1 MRRCWPPIAFCFA
14 AWLTLTLWQAF
25 CLSRAQRGLWGQAP
39 GWLPRSSCTLHC
51 CPLHFFFLL
60 VAVLMQHLQHGIR
73 LPWDP
78 VQRRNLPSVA
88 HSTTVPFPSL
98 TMDFYFIYC
107 LLPSCTLEREIVV
120 TKIKYLKIACGGHP
134 VVSLTEVCLTPHCRD
149 LGPQD
154 SKVLMSICLYCWS
167 IAQKC
172 PKPGLPIFN
181 SAYLFKKKHW
191 KIIWKLSC

>member
-1 MRRCWPPIAFCFA
+1 MLAPYCLLFCS
-14 AWLTLTLWQAF
+14 LTHPHPLADVLFVQSTERSLGT
-25 CLSRAQRGLWGQAP
+25 SPRMTAQVFLHTSL
-39 GWLPRSSCTLHC
+39 LPTA
-51 CPLHFFFLL
+51 FFFLL
-60 VAVLMQHLQHGIR
+60 VAVLMQHLQHGIK